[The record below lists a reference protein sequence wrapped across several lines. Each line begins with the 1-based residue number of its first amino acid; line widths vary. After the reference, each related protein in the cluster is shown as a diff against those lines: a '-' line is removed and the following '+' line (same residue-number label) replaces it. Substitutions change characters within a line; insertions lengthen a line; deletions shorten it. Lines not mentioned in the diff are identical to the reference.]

1 MHLKIFSKMKI
12 SKLLIK
18 TILLLFLLNNK
29 TIAIELNSHT
39 IGKEN
44 SAISIEIFSS
54 FTCPHCAKLHL
65 NILPDLIKKYTDTGR
80 AKITLKDFPLDL
92 AALNASKIEKCI
104 PVKNKLKFHDTI
116 YLQQSEWASGS
127 NIEEINQKL
136 KKISSDLGI
145 SNEIFNSC
153 LNDPKNEEFVLQTR
167 IEAQKKF
174 NINATPTIVINNKK
188 YNGDYTISAI
198 SKYIEKIN

>member
-1 MHLKIFSKMKI
+1 MKI

-92 AALNASKIEKCI
+92 AALMLL
-104 PVKNKLKFHDTI
+104 KLK
-116 YLQQSEWASGS
+116 
-127 NIEEINQKL
+127 
-136 KKISSDLGI
+136 
-145 SNEIFNSC
+145 
-153 LNDPKNEEFVLQTR
+153 
-167 IEAQKKF
+167 
-174 NINATPTIVINNKK
+174 NAFQLRTN
-188 YNGDYTISAI
+188 
-198 SKYIEKIN
+198 

>member
-1 MHLKIFSKMKI
+1 MKI
-12 SKLLIK
+12 NQLLIK
-18 TILLLFLLNNK
+18 AILFLFLLNS
-29 TIAIELNSHT
+29 TTTAFELTSHT

-44 SAISIEIFSS
+44 SAINIEIFSS

-65 NILPDLIKKYTDTGR
+65 NILPDLIKNYTNTGK

-104 PVKNKLKFHDTI
+104 LDKNKLKFHDTI
-116 YLQQSEWASGS
+116 YLKQSEWASGS

-136 KKISSDLGI
+136 KKISLDLGM
-145 SNEIFNSC
+145 SDEIFNSC
-153 LNDPKNEEFVLQTR
+153 LNNQKNEEFVLKTR
-167 IEAQKKF
+167 IDAQKKY
-174 NINATPTIVINNKK
+174 NINATPTLVINNKK
-188 YNGDYTISAI
+188 YNGDYTFSAI

>member
-1 MHLKIFSKMKI
+1 MKI

-65 NILPDLIKKYTDTGR
+65 NILPDLIKKYTD
-80 AKITLKDFPLDL
+80 
-92 AALNASKIEKCI
+92 
-104 PVKNKLKFHDTI
+104 
-116 YLQQSEWASGS
+116 YW
-127 NIEEINQKL
+127 
-136 KKISSDLGI
+136 SSQNYFKRF
-145 SNEIFNSC
+145 S
-153 LNDPKNEEFVLQTR
+153 T
-167 IEAQKKF
+167 
-174 NINATPTIVINNKK
+174 
-188 YNGDYTISAI
+188 
-198 SKYIEKIN
+198 